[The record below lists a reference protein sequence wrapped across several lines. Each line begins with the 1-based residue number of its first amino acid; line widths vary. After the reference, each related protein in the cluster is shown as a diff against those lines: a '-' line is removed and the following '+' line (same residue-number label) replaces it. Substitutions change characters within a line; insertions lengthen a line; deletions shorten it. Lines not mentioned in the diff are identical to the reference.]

1 MEPAT
6 AQAKAHAEFVHCG
19 ATDHAARLD
28 QPAALWLALL
38 LTGAVAGLA
47 WRAKSLSLG
56 GAAVALVVGTVA
68 LRASWGI
75 GSYLIVWFVLAS
87 LLSHV
92 GRARKAERVRGIV
105 EKGDRRDAWQVL
117 ANGTVFA
124 AAALGVTIWP
134 DMRPTFSVA
143 AAAALAAA
151 GADTWATEIG
161 TLLGG
166 QPWSLRQRVAVPPGT
181 SGAVTWAGSVGSVL
195 GAITLALVASTLHV
209 VPPSA
214 VAAVTLGG
222 FAGALADSA
231 IGAWWQE
238 RRWCPVCARETEQHL
253 HDCGTRTVPHG
264 GVSRLDNDVVNLFCT
279 IVGVLTAVS
288 LAR

>member
-1 MEPAT
+1 M
-6 AQAKAHAEFVHCG
+6 
-19 ATDHAARLD
+19 RLD
-28 QPAALWLALL
+28 QPVALWLALL

-47 WRAKSLSLG
+47 WRARSLSLG
-56 GAAVALVVGTVA
+56 GAAAAIVVGTVA
-68 LRASWGI
+68 LRASWGL

-87 LLSHV
+87 LLSRV

-117 ANGTVFA
+117 ANGAVFA

-134 DMRPTFSVA
+134 DMRPTLLVA

-151 GADTWATEIG
+151 GADTWATETG
-161 TLLGG
+161 TLIGG
-166 QPWSLRQRVAVPPGT
+166 QPWSLRLRAAVPPGT

-195 GAITLALVASTLHV
+195 GAITLALVATALQV

-222 FAGALADSA
+222 FVGASADSA

-238 RRWCPVCARETEQHL
+238 RRRCPVCALDTEQHM
-253 HDCGTRTVPHG
+253 HVCGTRTVRHG
-264 GVSRLDNDVVNLFCT
+264 GISRLDNDVVNLFCT
-279 IVGVLTAVS
+279 IVGGLTAIG